1 MKMFVHC
8 LLGAEGV
15 LEHLLGVGER
25 LRRIAAPQVTFS
37 R

>member
-1 MKMFVHC
+1 
-8 LLGAEGV
+8 V